1 MFQRFGTSW
10 QPNRYFGNQNL
21 RLLCFS
27 LFHYS
32 DTKLNSFPLVH
43 VARQL
48 LLQGRLNSPPLP
60 ATGAPAKQP
69 SHCCGKQTPA
79 KLTCHISSEPPK
91 ARHPARPW
99 LGGSPCPPG
108 SHHWVPSDSPPGW
121 ASLQL
126 PPQTRTAPPQIPHQ
140 PQQDVMGTLEYLK
153 SKSKQKTPAAG
164 LSPLCSTALRTDSA
178 LNSPV

>member
-1 MFQRFGTSW
+1 M
-10 QPNRYFGNQNL
+10 
-21 RLLCFS
+21 
-27 LFHYS
+27 FHYS
-32 DTKLNSFPLVH
+32 DTKLNRFFSVH

-60 ATGAPAKQP
+60 ATHAPAKQP
-69 SHCCGKQTPA
+69 SHSCGKQTPA
-79 KLTCHISSEPPK
+79 KLTCHFSSEPPK

-121 ASLQL
+121 VSLQL
-126 PPQTRTAPPQIPHQ
+126 PPQTRTAPLQILHQ
-140 PQQDVMGTLEYLK
+140 PRRDVMGTLEYLK

-178 LNSPV
+178 LNLPV